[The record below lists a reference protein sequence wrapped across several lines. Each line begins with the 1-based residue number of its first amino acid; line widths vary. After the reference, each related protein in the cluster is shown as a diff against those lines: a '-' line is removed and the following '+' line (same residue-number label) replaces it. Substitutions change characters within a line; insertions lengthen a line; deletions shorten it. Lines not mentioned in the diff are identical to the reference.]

1 MDPRFTVKVLCQSPN
16 PQTIVYAAMHQDYS
30 EDFIADARF
39 PSEQACG
46 EIAVKCL
53 LAGDRG
59 HYGCYSAD
67 TEVLTED
74 GWMFWPDVWER
85 WTKGTVP
92 RLLSV
97 DIENN
102 ESAFHYPTAIQKAE
116 LSSPLYKV
124 QSQYLNFAVTG
135 DHRMVVSHRKK
146 TGVFSEWYFKPAKD
160 IANKPVR
167 YLLNTVLSDSYRS
180 VPELPDNIDELTA
193 FKLAGFFFGD
203 GMRTENKN
211 PQCLRFRLRL
221 PRKIAY
227 LYGLSVDIKV
237 GRGDRYTIPH
247 KDLARWV
254 HKYFSSENG
263 KEVPLWLLTLP
274 KKLVAAFWDGLKNS
288 DGTRIKERSWC
299 YDSTNK
305 YALDLIQATAHINGF
320 SANLRI
326 NTPARSVNHK
336 PCWRLS
342 ISENSTKRVETSQ
355 NRSPGINEYWE
366 EQLPGTFVY
375 CASVPNKALMV
386 RRENK
391 VIVLGNCIEHPTITF
406 ACGWFPHSTMQQ
418 ARTHR
423 VGTTFDCQ
431 SFRYTGSRIV
441 AVAKGLMNI
450 EDVFYLRPVGDY
462 TDRFGKRY
470 TYTQAL
476 RENDRGWCLRAA
488 KRYQENIE
496 AGMAEEHARGI
507 IPFDVRQH
515 FVVSFNIRSLMH
527 FLDLRAKKDA
537 QLEIQQLCELM
548 LPHFES
554 WCPEIYG
561 WYSKNRLGKARLS
574 P

>member
-1 MDPRFTVKVLCQSPN
+1 MDPRFTVKVLAQTPN
-16 PQTIVYAAMHQDYS
+16 PQTIIYAAMHQDYS

-53 LAGDRG
+53 LSGDKG
-59 HYGCYSAD
+59 HYG
-67 TEVLTED
+67 
-74 GWMFWPDVWER
+74 P
-85 WTKGTVP
+85 
-92 RLLSV
+92 
-97 DIENN
+97 
-102 ESAFHYPTAIQKAE
+102 
-116 LSSPLYKV
+116 
-124 QSQYLNFAVTG
+124 
-135 DHRMVVSHRKK
+135 
-146 TGVFSEWYFKPAKD
+146 
-160 IANKPVR
+160 
-167 YLLNTVLSDSYRS
+167 
-180 VPELPDNIDELTA
+180 
-193 FKLAGFFFGD
+193 
-203 GMRTENKN
+203 
-211 PQCLRFRLRL
+211 
-221 PRKIAY
+221 
-227 LYGLSVDIKV
+227 
-237 GRGDRYTIPH
+237 
-247 KDLARWV
+247 
-254 HKYFSSENG
+254 
-263 KEVPLWLLTLP
+263 
-274 KKLVAAFWDGLKNS
+274 
-288 DGTRIKERSWC
+288 
-299 YDSTNK
+299 
-305 YALDLIQATAHINGF
+305 
-320 SANLRI
+320 
-326 NTPARSVNHK
+326 
-336 PCWRLS
+336 
-342 ISENSTKRVETSQ
+342 
-355 NRSPGINEYWE
+355 
-366 EQLPGTFVY
+366 
-375 CASVPNKALMV
+375 
-386 RRENK
+386 
-391 VIVLGNCIEHPTITF
+391 IEHPTITF

-450 EDVFYLRPVGDY
+450 EDVFYLRPTGDY